1 MDKSKLNISKIEG
14 VLSDMIGTRL
24 SENVYLTALPSNI
37 EESWNDIVVIDLST
51 EIQDKGAYGSGNVN
65 IIMYAKPMAGDQ
77 KDITI
82 MSKMETELNNIIT
95 ESGNGNYRLVRRSN
109 YTDYDSTRNL
119 HMNIW
124 ILNLLIY

>member
-24 SENVYLTALPSNI
+24 SKNVFLTALPDNI
-37 EESWNDIVVIDLST
+37 EETWEDIVVIDLST

-65 IIMYAKPMAGDQ
+65 IIMYAKPFSDGQ
-77 KDITI
+77 KKIST

-95 ESGNGNYRLVRRSN
+95 ESEKSSYRLVRRSS

-119 HMNIW
+119 HMNVW
-124 ILNLLIY
+124 IINLLIY

>member
-14 VLSDMIGTRL
+14 VLSDIIGTRL
-24 SENVYLTALPSNI
+24 SKNVFLTALPDNI
-37 EESWNDIVVIDLST
+37 EETWEDIVVIDLST

-65 IIMYAKPMAGDQ
+65 IIMYAKPFADGQ
-77 KDITI
+77 KKISA
-82 MSKMETELNNIIT
+82 MSKMEAELNNIIA
-95 ESGNGNYRLVRRSN
+95 ENKSGCYRLVRRSN

-119 HMNIW
+119 HMNVW